1 MALVPNHAK
10 EKLEAGGIAFCFGLR
25 VGRTVN
31 AGMIAKTCGFDW
43 LFIDMEH
50 GTFDVDLACQIS
62 SASLATGVTP
72 IVRIPGHQH
81 FHIARVLDGGAQG
94 VIAPHVDTVKQ
105 AEAIVRAAKYPPVG
119 KRSMSNNLPQFGM
132 ARMPGGDLAE
142 QLNDNTLVI
151 IMLETPEAIEN
162 ADAIAAVDGVDILM
176 IGTNDLCAEMGI
188 PGQFDHERTIT
199 AYQTMIDACKKN
211 GKYAAMG
218 GVYDHNLMEKY
229 IKMGVR
235 FMLGGADL
243 GFIMGAA
250 SARTKFLRT
259 LVD

>member
-1 MALVPNHAK
+1 MALTPNHAK
-10 EKLEAGGIAFCFGLR
+10 EKLEAGDIAFCFGLR

-50 GTFDVDLACQIS
+50 GTFDVDNACAIA
-62 SASLATGVTP
+62 SAALDSGVTP
-72 IVRIPGHQH
+72 IVRVPGNQH

-94 VIAPHVDTVKQ
+94 VIAPHVNTAEE
-105 AEAIVRAAKYPPVG
+105 AEAIVRYAKYPPIG

-132 ARMPGGDLAE
+132 AQVPGKDLAP

-151 IMLETPEAIEN
+151 VMLETPEAIEN
-162 ADAIAAVDGVDILM
+162 ADAIAAVEGVDILM

-188 PGQFDHERTIT
+188 PGEFDHERTNA
-199 AYQTMIDACKKN
+199 AYKTMIEACHKH
-211 GKYAAMG
+211 GKFPSMG
-218 GVYDHNLMEKY
+218 GIYNHALMEKY

-250 SARTKFLRT
+250 QKRVKFLRD
-259 LVD
+259 LVG

>member
-81 FHIARVLDGGAQG
+81 FHIA
-94 VIAPHVDTVKQ
+94 
-105 AEAIVRAAKYPPVG
+105 
-119 KRSMSNNLPQFGM
+119 LPQ
-132 ARMPGGDLAE
+132 L
-142 QLNDNTLVI
+142 
-151 IMLETPEAIEN
+151 
-162 ADAIAAVDGVDILM
+162 
-176 IGTNDLCAEMGI
+176 
-188 PGQFDHERTIT
+188 
-199 AYQTMIDACKKN
+199 
-211 GKYAAMG
+211 
-218 GVYDHNLMEKY
+218 
-229 IKMGVR
+229 
-235 FMLGGADL
+235 
-243 GFIMGAA
+243 
-250 SARTKFLRT
+250 
-259 LVD
+259 

>member
-1 MALVPNHAK
+1 MTLIPNTTK

-31 AGMIAKTCGFDW
+31 AGMIANTCGFDW

-50 GTFDVDLACQIS
+50 GTFDVDLASQIA
-62 SASLATGVTP
+62 SASLNTGVTP

-94 VIAPHVDTVKQ
+94 VIAPHVDTVEQ
-105 AEAIVRAAKYPPVG
+105 AEAIVRAAKYPPIG

-151 IMLETPEAIEN
+151 VMLETPEAIEN
-162 ADAIAAVDGVDILM
+162 ADAIAAVEGVDVLM

-188 PGQFDHERTIT
+188 PGQFDHERTND
-199 AYQTMIDACKKN
+199 AYKTMIDACHKH
-211 GKYAAMG
+211 GKYPAMG
-218 GVYDHNLMEKY
+218 GVYDHALMEKY

-243 GFIMGAA
+243 GFIMGEATSRA
-250 SARTKFLRT
+250 KFLRE
-259 LVD
+259 LVK